1 VTLKQNC
8 SRPDWDTYFLQIA
21 QLASSRATCV
31 RRKVGCVLVDSKNHI
46 VSVGYNGVPSK
57 FDHCIDEL
65 PCRGADAASGTALD
79 DCLAVHAEVNA
90 FLHLTSQDILT
101 AYLTVCPCM
110 SCTKMICNSN
120 IKRVVAIEWYAHPDI
135 TGMLRTAEIELE
147 VKRRFNASN
156 GTDVQ
161 GNRR

>member
-1 VTLKQNC
+1 MAS